1 MLRGFRISDSGIPVL
16 SNPFYTLEK
25 VMIHKA
31 GESEEATPLC
41 FKDCALKIGL
51 ERTRFQI
58 ILMNA
63 DHFRHFSLVSYCPMP
78 RRYLIVKH

>member
-1 MLRGFRISDSGIPVL
+1 
-16 SNPFYTLEK
+16 
-25 VMIHKA
+25 MIHKA

-51 ERTRFQI
+51 DRTRFQI

-78 RRYLIVKH
+78 RRY